1 MLTPTGVTYAQY
13 WSAIKAGNPT
23 HVRFTFLGQN
33 IVLDDTDVYLN
44 SGVTVTDMFNGDT
57 DLVFGRTLS
66 KQITVTFLN
75 SSKLNDL
82 KWTGEFT
89 LEFGVE
95 IGSPATTYWVNMGY
109 FTGEKPKN
117 VTSVQT
123 IQFTAYDR
131 MGRFDILADEFVKSL
146 TYPKTVSQIYDAL
159 CTYVGIQNVAG
170 DELANIKSRSFSS
183 APADMQGYT
192 CRDLLALIAE
202 ACGCY
207 AKITSAGKVKLVWF
221 TDNTAHAVTG
231 TEEFSVE
238 SGDVNDGMTWDEA
251 DTFTWDE
258 FDNFTWNDV
267 CGYQEAMRIDRL
279 YVKQLSSDMDINYPN
294 DYGDMV
300 YSIVDN
306 PFLSV
311 STASHITSYLKPIY
325 DRLYNFGGYL
335 PVSLECV
342 GNWCV
347 EAGDIITIDVNNLT
361 ITFPI
366 FVKEM
371 RWSGAIND
379 AYETTG
385 TTNRQV
391 YSSEASKQRS
401 ITSNKIEMYVT
412 EAEDN
417 MKNYTD
423 GEVTDALNTV
433 DQNYYKIRSGIAI
446 TVDGVTIS
454 GSKYINIESG
464 SKIDIKNGADL
475 DIESG
480 GDINIKNGGNLKLE
494 SGGGL
499 DIRTGASFTTQSGN
513 FGVDSN
519 GSPTLKGTAEIP
531 NGKSLTVKSG
541 GSADIE
547 SGGNMNIK
555 SGGNVNIKSGG
566 KVSVESGG
574 NLDDSGSINVKSGGK
589 IDIASGGDV
598 DVNSGGDINLKSGGK
613 LNLASGSDIEVA
625 SGGDI
630 NLASGGKLNLA
641 SGSDIEVAS
650 GGDINIASGG
660 KTNVASG
667 GSIENS
673 GAINVKSG
681 GKIDVKSGGD
691 IDVQSGGDIN
701 VKSGGNFNIA
711 SGGNM
716 NIHAAGTLELTGGT
730 GSILMNSSGIDVTG
744 GKYVKVQ
751 SGSSYMNIWGNSIDC
766 HGASGSITSESGYVF
781 AINGFDFSRTI
792 TGTNYRYNM
801 SAYNSAS
808 SYYVF
813 TMSADNTSLQL
824 RSYSF
829 MEFCPT
835 NQTSYGL
842 RLKKSGNYIV
852 LYGSNGIKLGDHGD
866 STIGDIN
873 YIYGDYIYYNHLSQ
887 NSSREVKHNINPLGS
902 VGEKLD
908 GLKPVTFVYD
918 YDKKE
923 EQRMGLIYEDTIDIM
938 PEICTNDE
946 SEKAINYVE
955 LIPALLKEIQELR
968 IRVKTLEER
977 EV

>member
-13 WSAIKAGNPT
+13 WSAIKSGNPT

-33 IVLDDTDVYLN
+33 IVLDDSDVYLN

-89 LEFGVE
+89 LEFGVD

-123 IQFTAYDR
+123 IEFTAYDR
-131 MGRFDILADEFVKSL
+131 MSRFDILADEFVKSL

-221 TDNTAHAVTG
+221 TDNTAHSVTG

-311 STASHITSYLKPIY
+311 STASHITSYIAPIY
-325 DRLYNFGGYL
+325 NRLYSFGGYL
-335 PVSLECV
+335 PVSIECV

-391 YSSEASKQRS
+391 YSSEANKQRVM
-401 ITSNKIEMYVT
+401 TSNKIEMYVT
-412 EAEDN
+412 ELEEEIDS
-417 MKNYTD
+417 
-423 GEVTDALNTV
+423 
-433 DQNYYKIRSGIAI
+433 NYYKIRSGISI
-446 TVDGVTIS
+446 TSAGVTIS
-454 GSKYINIESG
+454 GGKYINIESG
-464 SKIDIKNGADL
+464 SNIDI
-475 DIESG
+475 
-480 GDINIKNGGNLKLE
+480 
-494 SGGGL
+494 
-499 DIRTGASFTTQSGN
+499 
-513 FGVDSN
+513 
-519 GSPTLKGTAEIP
+519 
-531 NGKSLTVKSG
+531 
-541 GSADIE
+541 
-547 SGGNMNIK
+547 
-555 SGGNVNIKSGG
+555 
-566 KVSVESGG
+566 
-574 NLDDSGSINVKSGGK
+574 
-589 IDIASGGDV
+589 
-598 DVNSGGDINLKSGGK
+598 
-613 LNLASGSDIEVA
+613 
-625 SGGDI
+625 
-630 NLASGGKLNLA
+630 
-641 SGSDIEVAS
+641 
-650 GGDINIASGG
+650 
-660 KTNVASG
+660 
-667 GSIENS
+667 
-673 GAINVKSG
+673 
-681 GKIDVKSGGD
+681 
-691 IDVQSGGDIN
+691 
-701 VKSGGNFNIA
+701 KSGGNFNIA
-711 SGGNM
+711 SGGHM
-716 NIHAAGTLELTGGT
+716 NVNASGTLALTGAT
-730 GSILMNSSGIDVTG
+730 V
-744 GKYVKVQ
+744 
-751 SGSSYMNIWGNSIDC
+751 
-766 HGASGSITSESGYVF
+766 SITSGSTFDVSATNFEINSTGKYLKAGNWTFNDNGAKYSSGSNDYFISNNYSGVITNNTRGGLFFDTDANGGDVSLYVKKTSGIVAGRLHF
-781 AINGFDFSRTI
+781 TTSPGDITYLYSVSTNSSSKKTVLGTDAHWFSSSYLSCIVGQKYYGSGNVYAGRGLTLDFSQNYDPEQFLLSSDRFLQF
-792 TGTNYRYNM
+792 TGDWSDSTK
-801 SAYNSAS
+801 SIE
-808 SYYVF
+808 VF
-813 TMSADNTSLQL
+813 
-824 RSYSF
+824 
-829 MEFCPT
+829 C
-835 NQTSYGL
+835 
-842 RLKKSGNYIV
+842 SGNIKV
-852 LYGSNGIKLGDHGD
+852 L
-866 STIGDIN
+866 STIDAGTIK
-873 YIYGDYIYYNHLSQ
+873 YSTLTQ
-887 NSSREVKHNINPLGS
+887 KSSREIKHDIKPLQPIGK
-902 VGEKLD
+902 KLD
-908 GLKPVTFVYD
+908 TLKPVTFVYD
-918 YDKKE
+918 DDKNE
-923 EQRMGLIYEDTIDIM
+923 QQRMGLIYEDTVETM
-938 PEICTNDE
+938 PEICTGDE
-946 SEKAINYVE
+946 SDKAINYVE

>member
-1 MLTPTGVTYAQY
+1 MLTPTGVTYAKY
-13 WSAIKAGNPT
+13 WDAIKAGNPT

-44 SGVTVTDMFNGDT
+44 SGVVVTDMFNGDT

-89 LEFGVE
+89 LEFGVD

-170 DELANIKSRSFSS
+170 DELANIKNRSFAS

-192 CRDLLALIAE
+192 CRDLLAMIAE

-207 AKITSAGKVKLVWF
+207 AKITAEGKVKLVWF

-251 DTFTWDE
+251 DTFTWNE

-311 STASHITSYLKPIY
+311 ASYADVTSYLKPIY

-366 FVKEM
+366 FVKSM

-385 TTNRQV
+385 STNRQV
-391 YSSEASKQRS
+391 YSSEANKQRVL
-401 ITSNKIEMYVT
+401 TSQEIKMYV
-412 EAEDN
+412 D
-417 MKNYTD
+417 D
-423 GEVTDALNTV
+423 
-433 DQNYYKIRSGIAI
+433 NYYKIRSGIAI
-446 TVDGVTIS
+446 TPQGVTIS
-454 GSKYINIESG
+454 GGTYINIESG
-464 SKIDIKNGADL
+464 SKIDIKNGGDL

-480 GDINIKNGGNLKLE
+480 GDIN
-494 SGGGL
+494 
-499 DIRTGASFTTQSGN
+499 
-513 FGVDSN
+513 
-519 GSPTLKGTAEIP
+519 
-531 NGKSLTVKSG
+531 VKSG
-541 GSADIE
+541 S
-547 SGGNMNIK
+547 
-555 SGGNVNIKSGG
+555 NVNVKSGG

-589 IDIASGGDV
+589 ID
-598 DVNSGGDINLKSGGK
+598 
-613 LNLASGSDIEVA
+613 VA
-625 SGGDI
+625 
-630 NLASGGKLNLA
+630 
-641 SGSDIEVAS
+641 
-650 GGDINIASGG
+650 
-660 KTNVASG
+660 
-667 GSIENS
+667 
-673 GAINVKSG
+673 
-681 GKIDVKSGGD
+681 SGGD

-716 NIHAAGTLELTGGT
+716 NVHAAGTLELTGGT
-730 GSILMNSSGIDVTG
+730 GSILMNQNGINVSG

-751 SGSSYMNIWGNSIDC
+751 SGNSYMYISADSILC
-766 HGASGSITSESGYVF
+766 QGGYGAISTAQDGYAF
-781 AINGFDFSRTI
+781 SINGFAFSKALNI
-792 TGTNYRYNM
+792 YNDYTYSM
-801 SAYNSAS
+801 SAY
-808 SYYVF
+808 
-813 TMSADNTSLQL
+813 DNNVRRTIELSCDYITSQFIT
-824 RSYSF
+824 YGAF
-829 MEFCPT
+829 VFCPG
-835 NQTSYGL
+835 NQTNRGI
-842 RLKKSGNYIV
+842 RMVKDGNYIV
-852 LYGSNGIKLGDHGD
+852 LYGDNGIKLGDH
-866 STIGDIN
+866 SNQNYGDID

-887 NSSREVKHNINPLGS
+887 NSSKEVKHDIKPLGS
-902 VGEKLD
+902 VGDKLD